1 MHQMNLPKHAVEI
14 LDALQSNGQEAY
26 VVGGCVRDSLLGR
39 TAHDWDICTSAK
51 PHETIASLPQFHIVE
66 TGIQHGTVTVVI
78 DATEAYEIT
87 TFRQDGT
94 YSDHRRPD
102 QVEFVSSLREDL
114 KRRDFTVNAM
124 AYHPEKGLIDL
135 FGGQADLEE
144 KTIRCVGNPDERFA
158 EDALRILR
166 ALRFAA
172 LYGFSLEQNTAQAA
186 VCSRHLLTSIAGE
199 RIREELCKLICGRN
213 CSVMLNNFT
222 DIFTVVLGELKPFI
236 SHSKAVQSS
245 SNLWELT
252 IQSVENA
259 PVEPN
264 LRLAL
269 LFHDIGKP
277 FCFTQLTNGFLRYYG
292 HAQKSADL
300 ARTILRRLRFDN
312 ASICEI
318 TQLIRL
324 HETTVIPTQNAIRRQ
339 LSRLGAKRLRQL
351 FMMKRAILKTQ
362 PFDIQAARLVI
373 LDRAEQLL
381 NQTLERNLCYE
392 ISNLAVNGRDLLEAG
407 YPPNATIGTTLQ
419 TLLRLVID
427 GTLENRR
434 DCLLAYCR
442 KEGIDSNEHLQ
453 AKCHADCNRNQ

>member
-1 MHQMNLPKHAVEI
+1 MNLPKHAVEI

-39 TAHDWDICTSAK
+39 AAHDWDICTSAK
-51 PHETIASLPQFHIVE
+51 PYETIASLPQFHIVE
-66 TGIQHGTVTVVI
+66 TGIQHGTVTVII
-78 DATEAYEIT
+78 DSTEAYEIT

-102 QVEFVSSLREDL
+102 QVEFVSSLKEDL

-124 AYHPEKGLIDL
+124 AYHPAKGLIDL
-135 FGGQADLEE
+135 FGGQADLEQ
-144 KTIRCVGNPDERFA
+144 KLIRCVGNPDERFS

-172 LYGFSLEQNTAQAA
+172 VYGFSLEPNTAQAA
-186 VCSRHLLTSIAGE
+186 VRSRHLLRSIAGE

-213 CSVMLNNFT
+213 CGVMLNHFT
-222 DIFTVVLGELKPFI
+222 SIFTVFLGELEPFI
-236 SHSKAVQSS
+236 FQSKTAQSP
-245 SNLWELT
+245 SNLWKTT

-259 PVEPN
+259 PIEPN

-277 FCFTQLTNGFLRYYG
+277 FCFTQQTNGVLRYYG
-292 HAQKSADL
+292 HAQKSASL

-312 ASICEI
+312 ASINEI

-324 HETTVIPTQNAIRRQ
+324 HETAVISTQSGIRRQ
-339 LSRLGAKRLRQL
+339 LSRLGAERLRQL
-351 FMMKRAILKTQ
+351 FVIKRAIIKTQ
-362 PFDIQAARLVI
+362 PFDFQTARLAN

-381 NQTLERNLCYE
+381 NQILERNLCYQ
-392 ISNLAVNGRDLLEAG
+392 ISDLAINGRDLLGAG
-407 YPPNATIGTTLQ
+407 YPPNAAIGTTLQ

-427 GTLENRR
+427 GALENRR

-442 KEGIDSNEHLQ
+442 KEGINSHEHLQ
-453 AKCHADCNRNQ
+453 AKCHADCNRN